1 MSSAITFQKNAGP
14 VRRFARLSRFAG
26 WLQQLPNKLTPPP
39 FRLLQI
45 GSAFWQSRALYVAA
59 RLDLATRLGEETHSV
74 DALAAATGCAS
85 DALYRLLRMLASLGV
100 FAEVS
105 PRHFSNNALSLPLQ
119 ADRPGSV
126 RAMILMHNAPEM
138 SRPWFEQLEQ
148 GIRSGDTPFRLTHG
162 SDLYDYMDN
171 HPAFDALFAGAM
183 DSVEALAGDSFARDF
198 AWDRFDRLIDLGGSQ
213 GSKAIAILKQQPRL
227 TALVIDRP
235 QVIAG
240 AAANQRASQLAPDIQ
255 ARLSFQAGD
264 LLAAIPAARDS
275 RDIYLLSAVLHGMDD
290 RQCLRVLGNVAQAI
304 GDSGARLAVLEMV
317 VAESKA
323 DAASA
328 AFDMQ
333 MFMACRGRERTLSE
347 WLSLFAEAGLELEEQ
362 VGLQSFAKLLLLRK
376 ARH

>member
-1 MSSAITFQKNAGP
+1 MSSANTFQKNAGP

-45 GSAFWQSRALYVAA
+45 GSAFWQSRALYVATH
-59 RLDLATRLGEETHSV
+59 LDLATQLGEETHSV

-100 FAEVS
+100 FEEVS
-105 PRHFSNNALSLPLQ
+105 PHHFANNALSRPLQ
-119 ADRPGSV
+119 ADRPDSV

-148 GIRSGDTPFRLTHG
+148 GIRSGDAPFRLTHG
-162 SDLYDYMDN
+162 SDLYDYMDS
-171 HPAFDALFAGAM
+171 HPEFDALFARAM
-183 DSVEALAGDSFARDF
+183 ASVEALAGDSFARDF

-213 GSKAIAILKQQPRL
+213 GSKAIAILKQQPQL

-240 AAANQRASQLAPDIQ
+240 ADTVHTGQVAPHIL

-264 LLAAIPAARDS
+264 LLNAIPAARDG

-290 RQCLRVLGNVAQAI
+290 QQSLLVLRNITKAI
-304 GDSGARLAVLEMV
+304 GNSGARIAVLEMV
-317 VAESKA
+317 VAGMKA

-333 MFMACRGRERTLSE
+333 MFMAGRGRERTLAE
-347 WLSLFAEAGLELEEQ
+347 WLALFSKAGLQLEEQ
-362 VGLQSFAKLLLLRK
+362 VNLQSFARLLLLRK
-376 ARH
+376 STAA